1 MGINCYIDDNEIIQ
15 KLNFSSDDIGL
26 SKNALNILSKL
37 PKLSLDNITCIIE
50 KSEYDGFRRYAHKA
64 KEWHLYIIISENNN
78 LKIIYYSFYDRYT
91 INTIE
96 EYSFEYKKELLKLNF
111 IDKLFISDSIKKYGN
126 ENLKNEILKII

>member
-37 PKLSLDNITCIIE
+37 SLDNITCIIE
-50 KSEYDGFRRYAHKA
+50 KSEYDGFRRYTPKA

-78 LKIIYYSFYDRYT
+78 LKVIDYFCYDRYT
-91 INTIE
+91 SNIIE
-96 EYSFEYKKELLKLNF
+96 EYSFEYKKILTEINL
-111 IDKLFISDSIKKYGN
+111 IDKSFICDSIKKYGN
-126 ENLKNEILKII
+126 ENLKNQILKII